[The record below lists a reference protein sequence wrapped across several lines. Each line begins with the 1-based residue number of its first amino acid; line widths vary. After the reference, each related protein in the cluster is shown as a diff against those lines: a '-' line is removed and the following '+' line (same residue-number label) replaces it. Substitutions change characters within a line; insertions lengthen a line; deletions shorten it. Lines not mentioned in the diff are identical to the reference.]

1 MGLPSRF
8 GIIGNTGM
16 GLMSLSL
23 SESVIFLFSEKNRG
37 LSLDSGMIEN
47 TGIRQ
52 IFLLSRGETKSPN
65 SS

>member
-1 MGLPSRF
+1 
-8 GIIGNTGM
+8 M

-23 SESVIFLFSEKNRG
+23 SESVILLFSEKNRG